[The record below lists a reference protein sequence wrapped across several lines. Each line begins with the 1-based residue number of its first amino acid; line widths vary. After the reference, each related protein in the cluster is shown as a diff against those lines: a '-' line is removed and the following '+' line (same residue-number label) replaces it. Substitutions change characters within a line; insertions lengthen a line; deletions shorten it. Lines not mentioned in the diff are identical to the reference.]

1 MDKELELVNG
11 QRLDNHQIHPEL
23 HDLKGMNYL
32 IRIVER
38 NELYYIE
45 ISILEKYTTNNFLFL
60 GKSILSPNINF
71 QKGLIPRTKKI
82 ARR

>member
-23 HDLKGMNYL
+23 HDLKG
-32 IRIVER
+32 
-38 NELYYIE
+38 
-45 ISILEKYTTNNFLFL
+45 
-60 GKSILSPNINF
+60 KSILSPNINF